1 MFGLLRRS
9 LAAKLAAGYLLA
21 VVGVTTVVGLLL
33 LRQLASHATAQFET
47 ALVTHAQLMAQA
59 LPAAA
64 VRLHDRPALQ
74 ALVSAWAR
82 PADGRVTL
90 IAPDGTVVADSGVPE
105 ADLPAV
111 ENHRDRPEVLAAL
124 AGRAAHALRTS
135 ATVRQPLF
143 YVAVPIRREGTTAGV
158 LRLAL
163 PVTQV
168 HALLGTVGRTLGV
181 GLGVTAALIVLVS
194 LCIAWR
200 ITRPLG
206 AIARSARAVADG
218 ALDTRVRVQGLDE
231 VAQLG
236 QAFNTMAGR
245 LAVKIQELEA
255 SRSQIE
261 GILHGMAEGVLA
273 VGPDERLLLMNPA
286 ARAIGGISPTLGP
299 GTPLVEAIRD
309 PQLQSLVR
317 TVLAS
322 GSPSTQDVTLY
333 APAERHLTVRVT
345 TCACPPA
352 DGAWR
357 GLHSP
362 RPPAG
367 RCALLVLHDVT
378 EHRRL
383 EQVRRDFVANVSHE
397 LKTPLTAIQGA
408 VETLLDG
415 ALGDPA
421 HARPFVASIAEEA
434 ARLRRLVEDLLT
446 LAQVETRAAT
456 PAREPIPLGA
466 FLEEEIAR
474 HRTLADA
481 HQVSLALKG
490 PAARLSVTAD
500 RRQLSQAVGNLLDN
514 AIKYNHPGGRVVVR
528 ASEQGDRL
536 RLDVE
541 DTGVGIPPDD
551 LPRIFERFYRVDKG
565 RSRETGGTGLGL
577 SIVKHVA
584 EAHGGAVTVE
594 SRLGRGSCFTLT
606 LPLA

>member
-1 MFGLLRRS
+1 MLGLLRRS

-21 VVGVTTVVGLLL
+21 VVGLTTVVGLLL
-33 LRQLASHATAQFET
+33 LRQLASHALAQMET
-47 ALVTHAQLMAQA
+47 SLVTHAQLMAQA
-59 LPAAA
+59 LPVAA
-64 VRLHDRPALQ
+64 VSPRDRPALQ
-74 ALVSAWAR
+74 ALASSWAR

-90 IAPDGTVVADSGVPE
+90 IALDGTVVADSGVPE
-105 ADLPAV
+105 AALAAV
-111 ENHRDRPEVLAAL
+111 ENHDGRPEVQAAL
-124 AGRAAHALRTS
+124 AGRVAHAIRAS
-135 ATVRQPLF
+135 ATVNQPLF
-143 YVAVPIRREGTTAGV
+143 YVAVPILRDGTVAGV

-163 PVTQV
+163 PITQV
-168 HALLGTVGRTLGV
+168 QALLGTVRRTLGV

-194 LCIAWR
+194 LFIAWR

-206 AIARSARAVADG
+206 AIARSARAVAGG
-218 ALDTRVRVQGLDE
+218 ALNTRVRVQGLDE

-236 QAFNTMAGR
+236 QAFNAMAGQ
-245 LAVKIQELEA
+245 LETKIQELEA

-261 GILHGMAEGVLA
+261 GILHGMTEGVLA
-273 VGPDERLLLMNPA
+273 VGPDERILLINPA
-286 ARAIGGISPTLGP
+286 ARGIVGISPTLGA

-317 TVLAS
+317 AGLAS
-322 GSPSTQDVTLY
+322 GSPGAQDLTLY

-345 TCACPPA
+345 TCICTPA
-352 DGAWR
+352 DGPWR

-362 RPPAG
+362 RPPGG
-367 RCALLVLHDVT
+367 RCVLLVLHDVT

-415 ALGDPA
+415 ALGDTA
-421 HARPFVASIAEEA
+421 HARPFVGSIAEEA

-446 LAQVETRAAT
+446 LAQVEQRSTT
-456 PAREPIPLGA
+456 PAREPIALAP
-466 FLEEEIAR
+466 FLEAEAAR
-474 HRTLADA
+474 HRTLAEA
-481 HQVSLALKG
+481 HQVSLTLDG
-490 PAARLSVTAD
+490 PVAGLSLTAD

-514 AIKYNHPGGRVVVR
+514 AIKYNRPGGRVVLR
-528 ASEQGDRL
+528 AGAQGDRL
-536 RLDVE
+536 RIEVE
-541 DTGVGIPPDD
+541 DTGLGIPPDD

-584 EAHGGAVTVE
+584 EQHGGTVSVE
-594 SRLGRGSCFTLT
+594 SRLERGSCFTLT
-606 LPLA
+606 IPLA